1 MIIIGCDFHP
11 SWQQICWL
19 DTETGET
26 GERKLMH
33 ASGEAKQ
40 FYSRL
45 SGPVRVGLESTGNS
59 HWFVDMLTA
68 MGHEVW
74 VGDAAKIRATQVRK
88 QKTDR
93 RDAAHIL
100 DLLLKDDFP
109 RIWTPSPQERD
120 QRQLLIHRYKL
131 VTLRVRVKNE
141 LQHLALNKGMQK
153 GRSLWSKEGQKQL
166 LEMPLD
172 LWAGVRRQNLL
183 ALLKSMDQQIVVLDQ
198 AVKKAAEENEKSR
211 LLMTQPGVGPIT
223 SLAYVL
229 TLGDVARF
237 QRGKQVASYLGLI
250 PREHSS
256 AGKQHLGAITKQGNR
271 FMRMLLVQCPT
282 NNYTY

>member
-1 MIIIGCDFHP
+1 MGFEDAI
-11 SWQQICWL
+11 
-19 DTETGET
+19 T
-26 GERKLMH
+26 
-33 ASGEAKQ
+33 AS
-40 FYSRL
+40 
-45 SGPVRVGLESTGNS
+45 
-59 HWFVDMLTA
+59 
-68 MGHEVW
+68 
-74 VGDAAKIRATQVRK
+74 
-88 QKTDR
+88 
-93 RDAAHIL
+93 
-100 DLLLKDDFP
+100 
-109 RIWTPSPQERD
+109 
-120 QRQLLIHRYKL
+120 
-131 VTLRVRVKNE
+131 VKPAQ

-153 GRSLWSKEGQKQL
+153 GRSLWRKEGQKQL

-172 LWAGVRRQNLL
+172 FWAGVRRQNLL

-256 AGKQHLGAITKQGNR
+256 FALIEGHP
-271 FMRMLLVQCPT
+271 FV
-282 NNYTY
+282 